1 MHYDPSSTAIVLVEF
16 QRQWTAPG
24 LYHRTIRREL
34 ARLGSIE
41 NAAALAAQARRAGAL
56 VVHAPLV
63 IDPARKRGTL
73 AHLTRGRVFR
83 LGSPSAALEPRVH
96 EPTDLIATGRTAFD
110 PFTDSTLH
118 ELLRQH
124 GTRTVLFAGFATDQC
139 VGQGVATA
147 VEARLRRLPDQRR
160 LRDLHRR
167 AAHSRRAALSPTG
180 CSAPPPSRRTL
191 PAPPDRNGVRPGCP
205 PTQRRAH
212 SRRASAGCCLGRASG
227 SRLSVAPSRVHRPL
241 LDGADLA
248 PTAAWAHLD
257 GILTG
262 RSASGPPAADIAAG

>member
-96 EPTDLIATGRTAFD
+96 EPGDLIATGRTAFD

-147 VEARLRRLPDQRR
+147 VKLGYDAYLISD
-160 LRDLHRR
+160 
-167 AAHSRRAALSPTG
+167 ACATFTAALHTR
-180 CSAPPPSRRTL
+180 AERRF
-191 PAPPDRNGVRPGCP
+191 PDRVLR
-205 PTQRRAH
+205 TA
-212 SRRASAGCCLGRASG
+212 A
-227 SRLSVAPSRVHRPL
+227 VAPNAAR
-241 LDGADLA
+241 
-248 PTAAWAHLD
+248 TA
-257 GILTG
+257 
-262 RSASGPPAADIAAG
+262 